1 MTPRYAPAPI
11 AVLVALIVSA
21 CASGPPFVDTM
32 QPKAMSMAESQARFA
47 LDCPQATGSVLHS
60 EELQPLAFGGPVR
73 AQYSIGVAGCNRRT
87 IVQILCSENNNQ
99 CVAGR

>member
-1 MTPRYAPAPI
+1 MTPHYAT
-11 AVLVALIVSA
+11 ALIAMLVVGG
-21 CASGPPFVDTM
+21 CASGPPFVETM
-32 QPKAMSMAESQARFA
+32 RPKAVSMAESQAKFA
-47 LDCPQATGSVLHS
+47 LNCPQATGSVLDS
-60 EELQPLAFGGPVR
+60 QELQPLVFGGPVR

>member
-1 MTPRYAPAPI
+1 
-11 AVLVALIVSA
+11 
-21 CASGPPFVDTM
+21 
-32 QPKAMSMAESQARFA
+32 
-47 LDCPQATGSVLHS
+47 VLHS